1 MITYKLTWVNSK
13 FDNLPKELNLSRY
26 GLLEFL
32 YPAEVEKKQDT
43 ILFSPCW
50 YKRPYRRGEYVDKI
64 NMIVFDVD
72 GGYKYPSIEDINPA
86 ARSFLFL
93 IYPTFSY
100 TEDKPKYRVIIPLSN
115 PVPAKYWKQ
124 IYHPQITGVFNW
136 LVNDKK
142 ANLTLDMSC
151 SDPNRLYYLPSI
163 KKGNKVPDPILNMGE
178 NYTVKYTPPPP
189 PDPRPKRFGFKGAK
203 HGSHQ
208 EINTVI
214 AYKYNHDRDTRL
226 SAAADLG
233 CTIKNNRA
241 EGFSCP
247 WCQGTDTYF
256 YTESNK
262 TDKDGTPLFSPAA
275 CKHEKTCGYRDSL
288 YNLMKDKGLS

>member
-1 MITYKLTWVNSK
+1 MITYKLTWVKSK
-13 FDNLPKELNLSRY
+13 YDNLPKELSLSRF

-32 YPAEVEKKQDT
+32 QPKIVQHKKDT

-50 YKRPYRRGEYVDKI
+50 YKRPYRRGEYVDKM
-64 NMIVFDVD
+64 NFIVFDID
-72 GGYKYPSIEDINPA
+72 GGYKYPTIEDINPD
-86 ARSFLFL
+86 ARSFTFL
-93 IYPTFSY
+93 IYPTYSY
-100 TEDKPKYRVIIPLSN
+100 TEDKPKYRVIIPLAN
-115 PVPAKYWKQ
+115 PVPSQCWKD

-136 LVNDKK
+136 LVNDKT
-142 ANLTLDMSC
+142 AALTLDMSC

-163 KKGNKVPDPILNMGE
+163 KKGNNVPDPILNMGKD
-178 NYTVKYTPPPP
+178 YTIKYKYTP

-214 AYKYNHDRDTRL
+214 AYKYNHDKDSRL
-226 SAAADLG
+226 AAAEDLG

-247 WCQGTDTYF
+247 WCGGTDTYF
-256 YTESNK
+256 YVESNK
-262 TDKDGTPLFSPAA
+262 KDKDGTDLFSPAT
-275 CKHEKTCGYRDSL
+275 CKHVKTCGYIDSL
-288 YNLMKDKGLS
+288 YQLMKLQGLA